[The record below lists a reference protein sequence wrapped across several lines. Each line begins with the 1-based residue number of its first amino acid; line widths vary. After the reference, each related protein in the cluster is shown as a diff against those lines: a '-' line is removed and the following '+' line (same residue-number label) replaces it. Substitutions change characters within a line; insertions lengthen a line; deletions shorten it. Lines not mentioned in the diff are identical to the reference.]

1 MRNGGGKGGE
11 EGGGNSSLHEVRG
24 RCDGNDN
31 MGRWLSCKETVS
43 HERQ

>member
-1 MRNGGGKGGE
+1 M
-11 EGGGNSSLHEVRG
+11 EGVRVGRRGGNSSLHEVRG